1 MLEGRKEDRAN
12 AAAARL
18 AGSNLSNGGADSG
31 SDDAMEEEGAAAGDG
46 KGRDSSER
54 SPFLAKL
61 MVKLAGLDDDG
72 LPRVGLKLKYGDPVA
87 CRISTITHKHTL
99 EKHKNTEPCVVDQI
113 RLLGEGECY
122 FCVFCFCFSLLIL
135 WFSLFFSSSQQAAT
149 SSRRLKAARAGAA
162 WPRRVA
168 PGAARAVRVPR

>member
-61 MVKLAGLDDDG
+61 MAKLAGLDDDG

-113 RLLGEGECY
+113 RLLGEGECH
-122 FCVFCFCFSLLIL
+122 FGFGFWFLFSVLIIL
-135 WFSLFFSSSQQAAT
+135 WFPSSFLLLN
-149 SSRRLKAARAGAA
+149 RR
-162 WPRRVA
+162 RRRRDV
-168 PGAARAVRVPR
+168 